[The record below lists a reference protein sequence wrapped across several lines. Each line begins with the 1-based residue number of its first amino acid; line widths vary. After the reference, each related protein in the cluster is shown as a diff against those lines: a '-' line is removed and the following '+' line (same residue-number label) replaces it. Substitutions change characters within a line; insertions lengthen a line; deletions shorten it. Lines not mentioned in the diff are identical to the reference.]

1 MKKLFAVV
9 SLTVGLT
16 ACVNDGVKT
25 EQRLDSL
32 EQKIDT
38 TLDKASDS
46 LEARAKVIRD
56 KIKRGLRSIEDSINK
71 KDSINQQ

>member
-1 MKKLFAVV
+1 MKKLFAVL

-25 EQRLDSL
+25 EKKLDSL

-46 LEARAKVIRD
+46 LEARAKVIGD
-56 KIKRGLRSIEDSINK
+56 KIRKGLRSIEDSINK
-71 KDSINQQ
+71 KDSINQ